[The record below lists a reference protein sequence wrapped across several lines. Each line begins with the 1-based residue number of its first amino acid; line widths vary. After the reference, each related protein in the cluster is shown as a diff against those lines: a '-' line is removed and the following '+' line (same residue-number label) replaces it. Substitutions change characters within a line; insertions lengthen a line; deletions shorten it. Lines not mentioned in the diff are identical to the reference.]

1 VTAFLAFASGVPA
14 YASYEN
20 TLVEL
25 VYTFA
30 YRPSDSRE
38 FRTQVMRVSIVLQE
52 NGQYYLE
59 QVNNIDAP
67 ESERT
72 PDYSVTGGLER
83 WQTIENNLAVR
94 FNLHKNVLTGL
105 YRNSYY
111 FRDLEVELENGS
123 CVGHVGID

>member
-1 VTAFLAFASGVPA
+1 MLCSICSRSRIDRSSATAVNMRLHRKRCRAIRQERG
-14 YASYEN
+14 
-20 TLVEL
+20 
-25 VYTFA
+25 
-30 YRPSDSRE
+30 
-38 FRTQVMRVSIVLQE
+38 RVSIVLQE